1 SQLHASSALIFFGSL
16 FASAYACI
24 RLIRIRTEYQET
36 SDKVQAIVQLLSQL
50 EKDPLVS
57 GQEALPAIQKRIS
70 LDHVTLRDSEGRRLL
85 EDVCMDMEPGKL
97 VAIIGS
103 DRLQAR
109 AVAEILLGF
118 GRPSSG
124 RILLDGVNTID
135 VDPLALRGTSAWIG
149 PDGPLIAGTL
159 EDNLHQRKSAS
170 LVELTEAVRDAGVY
184 DAIQNLSDGLTTLVS
199 PHDDRL
205 KPDYLFRL
213 GIARTLVKNPTLV
226 VAEEPT
232 ARVLPQVE
240 AETLEALHQMTRR
253 GMFVVVLPN
262 RLTTLRHAHQIVVLH
277 ENRVSAI
284 GTHAELLEQ
293 SELYRHLNYIRFS
306 PLRHILA

>member
-1 SQLHASSALIFFGSL
+1 
-16 FASAYACI
+16 
-24 RLIRIRTEYQET
+24 
-36 SDKVQAIVQLLSQL
+36 
-50 EKDPLVS
+50 
-57 GQEALPAIQKRIS
+57 
-70 LDHVTLRDSEGRRLL
+70 
-85 EDVCMDMEPGKL
+85 MDMEPGKL

-262 RLTTLRHAHQIVVLH
+262 RLTTLRQRSP
-277 ENRVSAI
+277 NR
-284 GTHAELLEQ
+284 GTA
-293 SELYRHLNYIRFS
+293 
-306 PLRHILA
+306 